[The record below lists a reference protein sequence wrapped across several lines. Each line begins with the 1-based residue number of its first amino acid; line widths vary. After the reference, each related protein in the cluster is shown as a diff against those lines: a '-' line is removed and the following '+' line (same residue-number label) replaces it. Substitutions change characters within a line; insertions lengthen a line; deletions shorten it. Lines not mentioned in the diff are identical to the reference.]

1 HLPYTTLFRSHPGR
15 IAPPARAGRGRA
27 RIQGRGAWQRLDQR
41 PGGVDIRDRDG
52 VLSFHKDPMPQFE
65 AALKLAE
72 VPLGGM
78 RTCLIDGREIL
89 ICHTREGVF
98 ALDNICT
105 HAHARLCEGRLRA
118 TRLVCPLHG
127 ASFDIRD
134 GRVLGPPAE
143 VPLATHQVRVTD
155 GTVEVALS
163 GPAPV

>member
-1 HLPYTTLFRSHPGR
+1 M
-15 IAPPARAGRGRA
+15 A
-27 RIQGRGAWQRLDQR
+27 
-41 PGGVDIRDRDG
+41 
-52 VLSFHKDPMPQFE
+52 QFE
-65 AALKLAE
+65 AVLKLGE
-72 VPLGGM
+72 LPMGGM
-78 RTCLIDGREIL
+78 RACLIGGREIL

-143 VPLATHQVRVTD
+143 VALATHAVRIVD
-155 GTVEVALS
+155 GVIELAVSA
-163 GPAPV
+163 A